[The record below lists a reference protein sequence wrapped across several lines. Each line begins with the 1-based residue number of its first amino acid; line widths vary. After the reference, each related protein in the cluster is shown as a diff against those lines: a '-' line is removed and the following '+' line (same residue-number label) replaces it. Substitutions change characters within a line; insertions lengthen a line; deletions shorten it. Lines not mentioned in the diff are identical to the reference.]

1 MCAAV
6 SITLDRV
13 ARTFCSV
20 SPALRAPPLPA
31 QNAQAARSKG
41 GGVPE
46 AAHASQARVLID
58 FPNIGKFIAGDL
70 RSLGVH
76 TPADVAALLCHGG
89 TSHPYA
95 KPIN

>member
-20 SPALRAPPLPA
+20 SPALRVPPLPA

-46 AAHASQARVLID
+46 AAHASQARVLMGI
-58 FPNIGKFIAGDL
+58 PNIG
-70 RSLGVH
+70 
-76 TPADVAALLCHGG
+76 
-89 TSHPYA
+89 
-95 KPIN
+95 